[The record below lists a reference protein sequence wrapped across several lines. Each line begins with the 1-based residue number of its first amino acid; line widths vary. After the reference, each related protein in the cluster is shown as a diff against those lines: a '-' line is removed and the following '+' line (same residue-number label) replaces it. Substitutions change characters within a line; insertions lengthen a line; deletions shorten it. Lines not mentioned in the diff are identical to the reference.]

1 MMSFN
6 LFFIDTSRP
15 SNAVE
20 WMRIP
25 DRPVVTPSSDDQ
37 RTGQRLAFLAY
48 SFDNLMSISRSPRR
62 FWQTSASR
70 RLYYGQHDAH
80 WSASS

>member
-1 MMSFN
+1 
-6 LFFIDTSRP
+6 
-15 SNAVE
+15 
-20 WMRIP
+20 
-25 DRPVVTPSSDDQ
+25 
-37 RTGQRLAFLAY
+37 LAFLAY

-62 FWQTSASR
+62 FWQMWASR